1 MSVMVRDED
10 TRSRATR
17 RTNRRARRPDPMLGF
32 PFATSGKEAMSQQ
45 PIDAPAKAAL
55 ALAHETAL
63 RYRMDIGN
71 RPQRP
76 DKDYATLRA
85 AARTP
90 TPEQGYPSDDTIAS
104 LIEFAEPGL
113 HAMTGP
119 RFFGW
124 VIGGSHPVGV
134 AADWL
139 ASAWGQNAGNHL
151 ASPAAAVAEEVAA
164 GWLLDILALPA
175 TASVGFATGA
185 TMANF
190 ICLAAARSLVLERAG
205 WDVEA
210 RGLFGAPEIDVLIG
224 DDAHVTV
231 FVGLR
236 LLGLGQE
243 RVRRVATDSQGRI
256 VADAF
261 RTALRETKGPV
272 IAIAQAGQL
281 NTGAI
286 DPVAAMA
293 DALAGRNAWL
303 HVDGAFGLW
312 ARACP
317 ETASLAAGVEKADSW
332 ATDGH
337 KWLQTPYDTGYA
349 IVAHPDAHRRA
360 MTTAASYLPSAA
372 VDERDPAHYVP
383 ELSRRARG
391 FATWAIIRHLG
402 RSGIAD
408 MVARHC
414 RIARRMAQRLAAE
427 EGVAVLN
434 DVTLNQAILRFGAD
448 RSDETGDALT
458 RRTIDLVQQ
467 DGTCFVGGAQWR
479 GRWAMRLSVIG
490 WSTTGED
497 ADRSVDAIIAAYR
510 SARAGAAAEGRG
522 PQ

>member
-1 MSVMVRDED
+1 MPSHTD
-10 TRSRATR
+10 RSFDVLAAAHAA
-17 RTNRRARRPDPMLGF
+17 ARR
-32 PFATSGKEAMSQQ
+32 
-45 PIDAPAKAAL
+45 
-55 ALAHETAL
+55 
-63 RYRMDIGN
+63 YRQSVGD

-76 DKDYATLRA
+76 ELDYATLRA
-85 AARTP
+85 GASVA
-90 TPEQGYPSDDTIAS
+90 TPEQGTAADETIAA
-104 LIEFAEPGL
+104 LIALAEPGL
-113 HAMTGP
+113 NAMTGP

-151 ASPAAAVAEEVAA
+151 ASPSAAVAEEVAA
-164 GWLLDILALPA
+164 RWLLDILAVPA
-175 TASVGFATGA
+175 SASVGFATGA

-190 ICLAAARSLVLERAG
+190 ICLAAARSLVLERAN
-205 WDVEA
+205 WDVDA

-261 RTALRETKGPV
+261 RAALDETKGPV

-286 DPVAAMA
+286 DPVGAMA
-293 DALAGRNAWL
+293 DALVGRNAWL

-312 ARACP
+312 ARAAP
-317 ETASLAAGVEKADSW
+317 ETAGLAAGVEKADSW

-349 IVAHPDAHRRA
+349 IVRHAQAHRRA
-360 MTTAASYLPSAA
+360 MATAASYLPSAG

-391 FATWAIIRHLG
+391 FATWAIIQHLG
-402 RSGIAD
+402 RIGIAA

-414 RIARRMAQRLAAE
+414 KIARNMAQRLAAE
-427 EGVAVLN
+427 DGVALVN
-434 DVTLNQAILRFGAD
+434 EVTLNQAILRFGAD
-448 RSDETGDALT
+448 RSDEEGDALT
-458 RRTIDLVQQ
+458 RRTIELALQ
-467 DGTCFVGGAQWR
+467 DGTCFVGGALWR
-479 GRWAMRLSVIG
+479 GRWVMRLSVIG
-490 WSTTGED
+490 WSTTKDD
-497 ADRSVDAIIAAYR
+497 ADRSVDALLDAYR
-510 SARAGAAAEGRG
+510 KARSES
-522 PQ
+522 